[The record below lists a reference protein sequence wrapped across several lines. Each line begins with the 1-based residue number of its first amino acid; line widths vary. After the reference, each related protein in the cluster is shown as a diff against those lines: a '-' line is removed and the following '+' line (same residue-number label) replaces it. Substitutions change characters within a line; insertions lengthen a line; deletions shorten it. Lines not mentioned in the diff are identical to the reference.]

1 MTHGT
6 ARDIILSLPVGSK
19 FTENNRFGPTLYYEV
34 VEPGRV
40 RGHGAW
46 VTYDLNTD
54 TAWFCTTRSDD
65 ITVTYRPTEIA
76 KGTRVRVLEG
86 SRTFQGKPGTAFT
99 VTRVVRH
106 VNPHEDAP
114 QGYDW
119 YAEGKTDVGEHAAA
133 WGHFLEV
140 VPTPEPPSNIIYGDE
155 IEAVRMAIDAFQY
168 EVDEFFENPPDARNL
183 ERAAWGIFS
192 AVHDLTRELAGVEE

>member
-6 ARDIILSLPVGSK
+6 ARDIILSLPVGSE
-19 FTENNRFGPTLYYEV
+19 FTDENGGLPLFYSIVR
-34 VEPGRV
+34 PGV
-40 RGHGAW
+40 AKVAGGEFY
-46 VTYDLNTD
+46 YDLNRD
-54 TAWFCTTRSDD
+54 NAWFTTSKARE
-65 ITVTYRPTEIA
+65 ITVTHRPTEIA
-76 KGTRVRVLEG
+76 KGSRVRVLEG
-86 SRTFQGKPGTAFT
+86 SRAFDGKPGTVFT

-114 QGYDW
+114 QGFDW

-140 VPTPEPPSNIIYGDE
+140 VPTPEPPSSIIYGDE

-168 EVDEFFENPPDARNL
+168 EVDEFFENPSDARNL